1 MADKNIGKV
10 AQVIGPVLD
19 VRFEGGNLPNLLNA
33 IEIDCDGRKITAEV
47 AQHVGDNVVRCI
59 AMSSTDGL
67 RRGVDAG
74 AGQRFAGG
82 HQPHQR
88 TAGEGRRG
96 RYTQG
101 IGHLAVRQCHLADG
115 QMAVDARQMAH
126 GADATAV
133 RAQGTERGIASCT
146 KGRDDAHARDI
157 NRWGHAVGK
166 GKRGKKVERQGVII
180 SCDGP

>member
-1 MADKNIGKV
+1 MAIKFKLIQKRDMKGGKKFYP
-10 AQVIGPVLD
+10 QVITN
-19 VRFEGGNLPNLLNA
+19 GNVTFTKLCQ
-33 IEIDCDGRKITAEV
+33 EIAD
-47 AQHVGDNVVRCI
+47 Q
-59 AMSSTDGL
+59 SSLTDGDVKNCL
-67 RRGVDAG
+67 DRLTYVMAS
-74 AGQRFAGG
+74 
-82 HQPHQR
+82 
-88 TAGEGRRG
+88 
-96 RYTQG
+96 
-101 IGHLAVRQCHLADG
+101 HLADG

-166 GKRGKKVERQGVII
+166 GKRGKKVERQGDII